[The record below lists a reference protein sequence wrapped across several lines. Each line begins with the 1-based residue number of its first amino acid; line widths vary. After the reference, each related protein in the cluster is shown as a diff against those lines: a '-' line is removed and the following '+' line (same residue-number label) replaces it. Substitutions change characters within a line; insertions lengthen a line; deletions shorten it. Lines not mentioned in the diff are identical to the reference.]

1 MTYSAQLDIGTNSTA
16 YAASLASLLGVPVS
30 DIHVKL
36 VVELVLVAAGT
47 VEAFDQASFKAK
59 LAASLDVEPDALTL
73 TVTSASLR
81 VVTSIDVDED
91 GAASVISTLA
101 NHTSNTTALG
111 DFLGVAVESAAE
123 KAWTI
128 TTVRVP
134 SQARAADIARDLA
147 PLSNATVASKSL
159 GVTVLEALEP
169 AVDVRLAE
177 APSPPPPAPPSP
189 PLPPSPPPLAPPP
202 PPPSPPSPPLL
213 PAPPSPP
220 PGACVT
226 GGPDRFKNAVAS
238 AASLMAPLE
247 PLEPEAPVLAAS
259 FFIMIAGLAFA
270 FAVTVCQKPQRLLD
284 PCGAARARSPATEAT
299 EKVELRSP
307 ATKAATKVEQGR
319 LRISILGQRLGL
331 NSMHV
336 NQVGTAERFYGIN
349 GARMLASMHIVLGH
363 LYQMNALPGSIYLFS
378 WGFTWVP
385 LFSI

>member
-36 VVELVLVAAGT
+36 VVELALVAAGT

-59 LAASLDVEPDALTL
+59 LAASLGVEPDALTL

-81 VVTSIDVDED
+81 VVASIDVDED
-91 GAASVISTLA
+91 GAASVISALA
-101 NHTSNTTALG
+101 NHASNTTALG

-128 TTVRVP
+128 ATVRVP

-189 PLPPSPPPLAPPP
+189 PLPPSPPPLAPPRP
-202 PPPSPPSPPLL
+202 PHPPPSPPL
-213 PAPPSPP
+213 P

-226 GGPDRFKNAVAS
+226 EGPDRFKNAVAS

-259 FFIMIAGLAFA
+259 FFIMITGLAFA
-270 FAVTVCQKPQRLLD
+270 FAVTVCQKPQRLLGL
-284 PCGAARARSPATEAT
+284 CGAARTRSPATEAT

-307 ATKAATKVEQGR
+307 ATKAAKKVEQGR
-319 LRISILGQRLGL
+319 LRISILGERLGL

-385 LFSI
+385 

>member
-16 YAASLASLLGVPVS
+16 YVASLARLLGVPAS
-30 DIHVKL
+30 DIHVEL
-36 VVELVLVAAGT
+36 VVELALVAAGT
-47 VEAFDQASFKAK
+47 VEAFDHASFKAK
-59 LAASLDVEPDALTL
+59 LAASLGVEPDALTL

-81 VVTSIDVDED
+81 VVASIDVDEE
-91 GAASVISTLA
+91 GAASVISALA

-111 DFLGVAVESAAE
+111 DLLGVAVESAAE

-128 TTVRVP
+128 AMVRVP
-134 SQARAADIARDLA
+134 SQARAVDIERKLA
-147 PLSNATVASKSL
+147 PLSNATKASESL

-169 AVDVRLAE
+169 AVDIRLAE

-189 PLPPSPPPLAPPP
+189 PLPPSPPPLAPPRP
-202 PPPSPPSPPLL
+202 PHPPPSPPL
-213 PAPPSPP
+213 P

-226 GGPDRFKNAVAS
+226 EGPDRFKNAVAS
-238 AASLMAPLE
+238 AASLMASLE

-259 FFIMIAGLAFA
+259 FFIMITGLAFA
-270 FAVTVCQKPQRLLD
+270 FAVTVCQKPQRLLGL
-284 PCGAARARSPATEAT
+284 CGAARARSPATEAT
-299 EKVELRSP
+299 EKVEPRSP
-307 ATKAATKVEQGR
+307 ATKAAKKVEQGR
-319 LRISILGQRLGL
+319 LRISILGERLGL

-385 LFSI
+385 

>member
-16 YAASLASLLGVPVS
+16 YVASLARLLGVPAS
-30 DIHVKL
+30 DIHVEL
-36 VVELVLVAAGT
+36 VVELALVAAGT
-47 VEAFDQASFKAK
+47 IEAFDHASFKAK
-59 LAASLDVEPDALTL
+59 LAALLGVEPDALTL

-81 VVTSIDVDED
+81 VVASIDVDED
-91 GAASVISTLA
+91 GAASVISALA

-111 DFLGVAVESAAE
+111 DLLGVAVESAAE
-123 KAWTI
+123 RAWTI
-128 TTVRVP
+128 AMVRVP
-134 SQARAADIARDLA
+134 SQARAVDIVRKLA
-147 PLSNATVASKSL
+147 PLSNATKASESL

-169 AVDVRLAE
+169 AVDIRLAE

-189 PLPPSPPPLAPPP
+189 PLPPSPPPLAPPRP
-202 PPPSPPSPPLL
+202 PHPPPSPPL
-213 PAPPSPP
+213 P

-226 GGPDRFKNAVAS
+226 EGPDRFKNAVAS

-259 FFIMIAGLAFA
+259 FFIMITGLAFA
-270 FAVTVCQKPQRLLD
+270 FAVTVCQKPQRLLGL
-284 PCGAARARSPATEAT
+284 CGAARTRSPATEAT

-307 ATKAATKVEQGR
+307 ATKAAKKVEQGR
-319 LRISILGQRLGL
+319 LRISILGERLGL

-385 LFSI
+385 

>member
-16 YAASLASLLGVPVS
+16 YVASLARLLGVPAS
-30 DIHVKL
+30 DIHVEL
-36 VVELVLVAAGT
+36 VVELALVAAGT
-47 VEAFDQASFKAK
+47 VEAFDHASFKAK
-59 LAASLDVEPDALTL
+59 LAALLGVEPDALTL

-81 VVTSIDVDED
+81 VVASIDVDED
-91 GAASVISTLA
+91 GAASVISALA

-111 DFLGVAVESAAE
+111 DLLGVAVESAAE

-128 TTVRVP
+128 AMVRVP
-134 SQARAADIARDLA
+134 SQARAVDIVRKLA
-147 PLSNATVASKSL
+147 PLSNATKASEYL

-169 AVDVRLAE
+169 AVDVRLVE

-189 PLPPSPPPLAPPP
+189 PLPPSPPPLAPPRP
-202 PPPSPPSPPLL
+202 PHPPPSPPL
-213 PAPPSPP
+213 P

-226 GGPDRFKNAVAS
+226 EGPDRFKNAVAS

-259 FFIMIAGLAFA
+259 FFIMITGLAFA
-270 FAVTVCQKPQRLLD
+270 FAVTVCQKPQRLLGL
-284 PCGAARARSPATEAT
+284 CGAARTRSPATEAT
-299 EKVELRSP
+299 EKVEPRSP
-307 ATKAATKVEQGR
+307 ATKAAKKVEQGR
-319 LRISILGQRLGL
+319 LRISILGERLGL

-385 LFSI
+385 

>member
-16 YAASLASLLGVPVS
+16 YVASLARLLGVPAS
-30 DIHVKL
+30 DIHVEL
-36 VVELVLVAAGT
+36 VVELALVAAGT
-47 VEAFDQASFKAK
+47 IEAFDHASFKAK
-59 LAASLDVEPDALTL
+59 LAALLGVEPDALTL

-81 VVTSIDVDED
+81 VVASIDVDED
-91 GAASVISTLA
+91 GAASVISALA
-101 NHTSNTTALG
+101 NHASNTTALG

-128 TTVRVP
+128 ATVRVP

-169 AVDVRLAE
+169 AVDVRLVE

-189 PLPPSPPPLAPPP
+189 PLPPSPPPLAPPRP
-202 PPPSPPSPPLL
+202 PHPPPSPPL
-213 PAPPSPP
+213 P

-226 GGPDRFKNAVAS
+226 EGPDRFKNAVAS

-259 FFIMIAGLAFA
+259 FFIMITGLAFA
-270 FAVTVCQKPQRLLD
+270 FAVTVCQKPQRLLGL
-284 PCGAARARSPATEAT
+284 CGAARTRSPATEAT
-299 EKVELRSP
+299 EKVEPRSP
-307 ATKAATKVEQGR
+307 ATKAAKKVEQGR
-319 LRISILGQRLGL
+319 LRISILGERLGL

-385 LFSI
+385 

>member
-36 VVELVLVAAGT
+36 VVELALVAAGT
-47 VEAFDQASFKAK
+47 VEAFDHASFKAK
-59 LAASLDVEPDALTL
+59 LAASLGVEPDALTL

-81 VVTSIDVDED
+81 VVASIDVDED
-91 GAASVISTLA
+91 GAASVISALA

-111 DFLGVAVESAAE
+111 DLLGVAVESAAE
-123 KAWTI
+123 RAWTI
-128 TTVRVP
+128 AMVRVP
-134 SQARAADIARDLA
+134 SQARAEDIARKLA
-147 PLSNATVASKSL
+147 PLSNATKASESL

-169 AVDVRLAE
+169 AVDVRLVE

-189 PLPPSPPPLAPPP
+189 PLPPSPPPLAPPRP
-202 PPPSPPSPPLL
+202 PHPPPSPPL
-213 PAPPSPP
+213 P

-226 GGPDRFKNAVAS
+226 EGPDRFKNAVAS

-259 FFIMIAGLAFA
+259 FFIMITGLAFA
-270 FAVTVCQKPQRLLD
+270 FAVTVCQKPQRLLGL
-284 PCGAARARSPATEAT
+284 CGAARTRSPATEAT

-307 ATKAATKVEQGR
+307 ATKAAKKVEQGR
-319 LRISILGQRLGL
+319 LRISILGERLGL

-385 LFSI
+385 

>member
-16 YAASLASLLGVPVS
+16 YVASLARLLGVPAS
-30 DIHVKL
+30 DIHVEL
-36 VVELVLVAAGT
+36 VVELALVAAGT
-47 VEAFDQASFKAK
+47 IEAFEHASFKAK
-59 LAASLDVEPDALTL
+59 LAALLGVEPDALTL

-81 VVTSIDVDED
+81 VVASIDVDED
-91 GAASVISTLA
+91 GAASVISALA

-111 DFLGVAVESAAE
+111 DLLGVAVESAAE

-128 TTVRVP
+128 AMVRVP
-134 SQARAADIARDLA
+134 SQARAEDIARNLA
-147 PLSNATVASKSL
+147 PLSNATKASESL

-169 AVDVRLAE
+169 AVDIRLAE

-189 PLPPSPPPLAPPP
+189 PLPPSPPPLAPPRP
-202 PPPSPPSPPLL
+202 PHPPPSPPL
-213 PAPPSPP
+213 P

-226 GGPDRFKNAVAS
+226 EGPDRFKNAVAS

-259 FFIMIAGLAFA
+259 FFIMITGLAFA
-270 FAVTVCQKPQRLLD
+270 FAVTVCQKPQRLLGL
-284 PCGAARARSPATEAT
+284 CGAARTRSPATEAT
-299 EKVELRSP
+299 EKVEPRSP
-307 ATKAATKVEQGR
+307 ATKAAKKVEQGR

-385 LFSI
+385 

>member
-16 YAASLASLLGVPVS
+16 YVASLARLLGVPAS
-30 DIHVKL
+30 DIHVEL
-36 VVELVLVAAGT
+36 VVELALVAAGT
-47 VEAFDQASFKAK
+47 VEAFDHASFKAK
-59 LAASLDVEPDALTL
+59 LAASLGVEPDALTL

-81 VVTSIDVDED
+81 VVASIDVDEE
-91 GAASVISTLA
+91 GAASVISALA

-111 DFLGVAVESAAE
+111 DLLGVAVESAAE

-128 TTVRVP
+128 AMVRVP
-134 SQARAADIARDLA
+134 SQARAVDIVRKLA
-147 PLSNATVASKSL
+147 PLSNATKASESL

-169 AVDVRLAE
+169 AVDIRLAE

-189 PLPPSPPPLAPPP
+189 PLPPSPPPLAPPRP
-202 PPPSPPSPPLL
+202 PHPPPSPPL
-213 PAPPSPP
+213 P

-226 GGPDRFKNAVAS
+226 EGPDRFKNAVAS

-259 FFIMIAGLAFA
+259 FFIMITGLAFA
-270 FAVTVCQKPQRLLD
+270 FAVTVCQKPQRLLGL
-284 PCGAARARSPATEAT
+284 CGAARTRSPATEAT

-307 ATKAATKVEQGR
+307 ATKAAKKVEQGR
-319 LRISILGQRLGL
+319 LRISILGERLGL

-385 LFSI
+385 

>member
-16 YAASLASLLGVPVS
+16 YVASLARLLGVPAS
-30 DIHVKL
+30 DIHVEL
-36 VVELVLVAAGT
+36 VVELALVAAGT
-47 VEAFDQASFKAK
+47 VEAFDHASFKAK
-59 LAASLDVEPDALTL
+59 LAALLGVEPDALTL

-81 VVTSIDVDED
+81 VVASIDVDED
-91 GAASVISTLA
+91 GAASVISALA
-101 NHTSNTTALG
+101 NHASNTTALG

-128 TTVRVP
+128 AMVRVP
-134 SQARAADIARDLA
+134 SQARAVDIVRKLA
-147 PLSNATVASKSL
+147 PLSNATKASESL

-169 AVDVRLAE
+169 AVDIRLAE

-189 PLPPSPPPLAPPP
+189 PLPPSPPPLAPPRP
-202 PPPSPPSPPLL
+202 PHPPPSPPL
-213 PAPPSPP
+213 P

-226 GGPDRFKNAVAS
+226 EGPDRFKNAVAS

-259 FFIMIAGLAFA
+259 FFIMITGLAFA
-270 FAVTVCQKPQRLLD
+270 FAVTVCQKPQRLLGL
-284 PCGAARARSPATEAT
+284 CGAARTRSPATEAT

-307 ATKAATKVEQGR
+307 ATKAAKKVEQGR
-319 LRISILGQRLGL
+319 LRISILGERLGL

-385 LFSI
+385 

>member
-16 YAASLASLLGVPVS
+16 YVASLARLLGVPAS
-30 DIHVKL
+30 DIHVEL
-36 VVELVLVAAGT
+36 VVELALVAAGT
-47 VEAFDQASFKAK
+47 VEAFDHASFKAK
-59 LAASLDVEPDALTL
+59 LAASLGVEPDALTL

-81 VVTSIDVDED
+81 VVASIDVDED
-91 GAASVISTLA
+91 GAASVISALA

-111 DFLGVAVESAAE
+111 DLLGVAVESAAE

-128 TTVRVP
+128 AMVRVP
-134 SQARAADIARDLA
+134 SQARAVDIVRKLA
-147 PLSNATVASKSL
+147 PLSNATKASESL

-169 AVDVRLAE
+169 AVDIRLAE

-189 PLPPSPPPLAPPP
+189 PLPPSPPPLAPPRP
-202 PPPSPPSPPLL
+202 PHPPPSPPL
-213 PAPPSPP
+213 P

-226 GGPDRFKNAVAS
+226 EGPDRFKNAVAS

-259 FFIMIAGLAFA
+259 FFIMITGLAFA
-270 FAVTVCQKPQRLLD
+270 FAVTVCQKPQRLLGL
-284 PCGAARARSPATEAT
+284 CGAARTRSPATEAT

-307 ATKAATKVEQGR
+307 ATKAAKKVEQGR
-319 LRISILGQRLGL
+319 LRISILGERLGL

-385 LFSI
+385 

>member
-16 YAASLASLLGVPVS
+16 YVASLARLLGVPAS
-30 DIHVKL
+30 DIHVEL
-36 VVELVLVAAGT
+36 VVELALVAAGT
-47 VEAFDQASFKAK
+47 IEAFDHASFKAK
-59 LAASLDVEPDALTL
+59 LAALLGVEPDALTL

-81 VVTSIDVDED
+81 VVASIDVDED
-91 GAASVISTLA
+91 GAASVISALA

-111 DFLGVAVESAAE
+111 DLLGVAVESAAE

-128 TTVRVP
+128 AMVRVP
-134 SQARAADIARDLA
+134 SQARAVDIVRKLA
-147 PLSNATVASKSL
+147 PLSNATKASESL

-169 AVDVRLAE
+169 AVDVRLVE

-189 PLPPSPPPLAPPP
+189 PLPPSPPPLAPPRP
-202 PPPSPPSPPLL
+202 PHPPPSPPL
-213 PAPPSPP
+213 P

-226 GGPDRFKNAVAS
+226 EGPDRFKNAVAS
-238 AASLMAPLE
+238 AASLMASLE

-259 FFIMIAGLAFA
+259 FFIMITGLAFA
-270 FAVTVCQKPQRLLD
+270 FAVTVCQKPQRLLGL
-284 PCGAARARSPATEAT
+284 CGAARTRSPATEAT
-299 EKVELRSP
+299 EKVEPRSP
-307 ATKAATKVEQGR
+307 ATKAAKKVEQGR
-319 LRISILGQRLGL
+319 LRISILGERLGL

-385 LFSI
+385 

>member
-16 YAASLASLLGVPVS
+16 YVASLARLLGVPAS
-30 DIHVKL
+30 DIHVEL
-36 VVELVLVAAGT
+36 VVELALVAAGT
-47 VEAFDQASFKAK
+47 VEAFDHASFKAK
-59 LAASLDVEPDALTL
+59 LAASLGVEPDALTL

-81 VVTSIDVDED
+81 VVASIDVDED
-91 GAASVISTLA
+91 GAASVISALA
-101 NHTSNTTALG
+101 NHASNTTALG

-128 TTVRVP
+128 AMVRVP
-134 SQARAADIARDLA
+134 SQARAVDIVRKLA
-147 PLSNATVASKSL
+147 PLSNATKASESL

-169 AVDVRLAE
+169 AVDVRLVE

-189 PLPPSPPPLAPPP
+189 PLPPSPPPLAPPRP
-202 PPPSPPSPPLL
+202 PHPPPSPPL
-213 PAPPSPP
+213 P

-226 GGPDRFKNAVAS
+226 EGPDRFKNAVAS

-259 FFIMIAGLAFA
+259 FFIMITGLAFA
-270 FAVTVCQKPQRLLD
+270 FAVTVCQKPQRLLGL
-284 PCGAARARSPATEAT
+284 CGAARTRSPATEAT

-307 ATKAATKVEQGR
+307 ATKAAKKVEQGR
-319 LRISILGQRLGL
+319 LRISILGERLGL

-385 LFSI
+385 

>member
-16 YAASLASLLGVPVS
+16 YVASLARLLGVPAS
-30 DIHVKL
+30 DIHVEL
-36 VVELVLVAAGT
+36 VVELALVAAGT
-47 VEAFDQASFKAK
+47 VEAFDHASFKAK
-59 LAASLDVEPDALTL
+59 LAALLGVEPDALTL

-81 VVTSIDVDED
+81 VVASIDVDED
-91 GAASVISTLA
+91 GAASVISALA

-111 DFLGVAVESAAE
+111 DLLGVAVESAAE

-128 TTVRVP
+128 AMVRVP
-134 SQARAADIARDLA
+134 SQARAEDIARNLA
-147 PLSNATVASKSL
+147 PLSNATKASESL

-169 AVDVRLAE
+169 AVDVRLVE

-189 PLPPSPPPLAPPP
+189 PLPPSPPPLAPPRP
-202 PPPSPPSPPLL
+202 PHPPPSPPL
-213 PAPPSPP
+213 P

-226 GGPDRFKNAVAS
+226 EGPDRFKNAVAS
-238 AASLMAPLE
+238 AASLMASLE

-259 FFIMIAGLAFA
+259 FFIMITGLAFA
-270 FAVTVCQKPQRLLD
+270 FAVTVCQKPQRLLGL
-284 PCGAARARSPATEAT
+284 CGAARARSPATEAT
-299 EKVELRSP
+299 EKVEPRSP
-307 ATKAATKVEQGR
+307 ATKAAKKVEQGR
-319 LRISILGQRLGL
+319 LRISILGERLGL

-385 LFSI
+385 